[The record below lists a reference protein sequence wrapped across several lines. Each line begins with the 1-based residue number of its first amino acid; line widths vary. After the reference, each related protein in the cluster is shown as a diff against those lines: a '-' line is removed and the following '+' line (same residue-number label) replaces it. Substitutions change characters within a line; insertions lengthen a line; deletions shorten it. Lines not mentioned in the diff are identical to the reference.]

1 MSNGNSFSWLSFLL
15 GLAIGL
21 WIAIVALFLLGNDDC
36 DCGPG
41 GTTIITYPN
50 SNCAWVPGGDE
61 AYFCANNDEGGAIV
75 VDEGGAVVVDEGGAI
90 VVDEGGAVVVDEG
103 SAVVVDS
110 GPFAPVPGNAQ
121 LGRDRD
127 FEELRCST
135 NDEGGAI
142 VVDRLGRIVVTS
154 MPNSAD
160 FDSDRCVR
168 SNGDSAIRN
177 DLGEPV
183 EVDEGGAVVVD
194 EGGAVV
200 VDAAA
205 EAADDVML
213 PGGTPMST
221 TDLAYC
227 TVADDTS
234 DPIVSRP

>member
-21 WIAIVALFLLGNDDC
+21 WIAIVALFLLGRHEC

-41 GTTIITYPN
+41 GTTIVTYPN
-50 SNCAWVPGGDE
+50 SSFAWVPGGDE

-75 VDEGGAVVVDEGGAI
+75 VDEGGAVVVDEGGAV

-110 GPFAPVPGNAQ
+110 GPFAPVPGNTQ
-121 LGRDRD
+121 LGRDRE
-127 FEELRCST
+127 FEEFRCST

-142 VVDRLGRIVVTS
+142 VVDRLGRVVVAT
-154 MPNSAD
+154 MPNSDA

-168 SNGDSAIRN
+168 SNGDAAIRN

-200 VDAAA
+200 VDAEA
-205 EAADDVML
+205 EAGEDVEL
-213 PGGTPMST
+213 PDGIPTST
-221 TDLAYC
+221 TNLAYC
-227 TVADDTS
+227 TVAEDS
-234 DPIVSRP
+234 SNPIVSRP